1 MGPFWEN
8 RKAVIREEKIYVV
21 DLFEDDKLVER
32 RELPG
37 KSIHYA
43 QDVAENWETGIIPTP
58 EKTEPWRF
66 NEDELHL

>member
-21 DLFEDDKLVER
+21 DLFEDDELIES

-43 QDVAENWETGIIPTP
+43 QDVKENWETGVIKTP
-58 EKTEPWRF
+58 GVTSESTESV
-66 NEDELHL
+66 

>member
-8 RKAVIREEKIYVV
+8 RKAVIREDTIYVV
-21 DLFEDDKLVER
+21 DLYEDDVFIES

-43 QDVAENWETGIIPTP
+43 EDVKENWETGIIPTP
-58 EKTEPWRF
+58 DKTA
-66 NEDELHL
+66 NA